1 MEKFENLKKILSVRK
16 TNEGGKEIMLLILL
30 GVLPLG
36 LCTLDPLLSPKS
48 RPVEILWSM
57 CLVGGQIYNPKSLRT
72 L

>member
-1 MEKFENLKKILSVRK
+1 MEKFKNLKKNTFCEK
-16 TNEGGKEIMLLILL
+16 NNEGGKKIMLLILL

-36 LCTLDPLLSPKS
+36 LCTLDHLLSPKS

-57 CLVGGQIYNPKSLRT
+57 CLVGGQIYNPNSLRN